1 MFINNQDRTSGYGIA
16 TRAVA
21 ISLAAV
27 FRGFLLGFMLVFES
41 PHQVYYSRA
50 VGAEI

>member
-1 MFINNQDRTSGYGIA
+1 MFINKQDRTSGYGIA
-16 TRAVA
+16 AHAVA

-41 PHQVYYSRA
+41 PLQVFYSR
-50 VGAEI
+50 VVVTEI

>member
-1 MFINNQDRTSGYGIA
+1 MFINKQDRTSGYGIA
-16 TRAVA
+16 AHAVA

-27 FRGFLLGFMLVFES
+27 LGVSKLGLKLVFES
-41 PHQVYYSRA
+41 PHQVFFSRA